1 MRALSIWRQ
10 EFGEYSIDGAG
21 QVADI
26 LARDFG
32 TALRRH
38 IAVEALLLL
47 QKKKKDRKQQS
58 S

>member
-1 MRALSIWRQ
+1 MVP
-10 EFGEYSIDGAG
+10 E

-26 LARDFG
+26 WARDFG

-47 QKKKKDRKQQS
+47 QQKKDKKQQS